1 MGKTLIRSVH
11 LDGVHLAPGTELT
24 DEQAKRITNPHATED
39 LSIKGQD
46 GKSTGD
52 TETESGANSVTAV
65 DPGDGDGAVSAR
77 KTAAAKAAR

>member
-1 MGKTLIRSVH
+1 MTKTLIRSVY

-46 GKSTGD
+46 GKPTEGD
-52 TETESGANSVTAV
+52 DAAPTDGSGT
-65 DPGDGDGAVSAR
+65 GDGDTPAR
-77 KTAAAKAAR
+77 KTAARAAR